1 MVGMEYIPLKH
12 RGDTE
17 IMEKVIRRLRHTWS
31 GVSARCGASR
41 TGKAHKTGG
50 VQSRHSHQPWTPAHE
65 HLLSAAI
72 HPVWT
77 LS

>member
-41 TGKAHKTGG
+41 TGKAHKNWGRAEQTF
-50 VQSRHSHQPWTPAHE
+50 TPTMD
-65 HLLSAAI
+65 SS
-72 HPVWT
+72 P
-77 LS
+77 